1 MKKNGQGNAPK
12 NGAGRTENPQE
23 RFLLAGVGVFLKH
36 GELSQMTVQ
45 NDYGAILV
53 KRAPDGETVT
63 RAIGFNADW
72 GADEDEDDEDG
83 EEYGDDGDEE
93 DEDEDDYN
101 AVVSRFVR
109 WLV

>member
-53 KRAPDGETVT
+53 KRTPNGKTVT
-63 RAIGFNADW
+63 HAIGFSADF
-72 GADEDEDDEDG
+72 DSDEDDFDDDG
-83 EEYGDDGDEE
+83 EEYGDDE

-109 WLV
+109 WLA